1 MKTQGGR
8 FHNLMQQ
15 TLSSRTVR
23 NISSDTYKAIY
34 KTFLRKIIKKGGK
47 KRVIVALDSW
57 VTGEVQLTFPWMNWR
72 VMHGEVDGL
81 WAQSMLFANQK
92 LNWNDPV

>member
-1 MKTQGGR
+1 MKTQGVR

-15 TLSSRTVR
+15 TLSSRTVG
-23 NISSDTYKAIY
+23 NTSSDTYKAIY
-34 KTFLRKIIKKGGK
+34 KTFLRKRIKKGE
-47 KRVIVALDSW
+47 KRVIFALDPW

-72 VMHGEVDGL
+72 EMDGEVDGL